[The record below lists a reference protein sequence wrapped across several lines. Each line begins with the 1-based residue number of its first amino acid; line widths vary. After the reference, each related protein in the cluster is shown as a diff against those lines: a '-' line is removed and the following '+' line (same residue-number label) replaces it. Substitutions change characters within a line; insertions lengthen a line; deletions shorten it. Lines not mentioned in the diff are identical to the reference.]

1 MFRKIAGWLTGLV
14 SLFSALCF
22 LQSMGDLL
30 GSTGIETPGTLLGL
44 MVFFGGVTAATA
56 FGAYR
61 LITSGGA
68 KARTTAATATVTTAT
83 ALASGGVQVDIAL
96 EARILALAAKSS
108 GRVTVTEVAIGC
120 AVPLADAE
128 RALDTLA
135 QRGHADLEVTADG
148 ESVYA
153 VRGFLS
159 AEEKREAVDVVE
171 HVRS

>member
-1 MFRKIAGWLTGLV
+1 MFRKIVGWLTGAL

-22 LQSMGDLL
+22 LMAMGDLL
-30 GSTGIETPGTLLGL
+30 GGTGVETPGTLLGL

-56 FGAYR
+56 FGAFR

-68 KARTTAATATVTTAT
+68 RARTATTTSATTTAT
-83 ALASGGVQVDIAL
+83 ALARGGVQVDIEL
-96 EARILALAAKSS
+96 EARILALAAKSA
-108 GRVTVTEVAIGC
+108 GRVTVTEVAIAC
-120 AVPLADAE
+120 AVPLTDAE

-135 QRGHADLEVTADG
+135 QRGHADLEVTPDG